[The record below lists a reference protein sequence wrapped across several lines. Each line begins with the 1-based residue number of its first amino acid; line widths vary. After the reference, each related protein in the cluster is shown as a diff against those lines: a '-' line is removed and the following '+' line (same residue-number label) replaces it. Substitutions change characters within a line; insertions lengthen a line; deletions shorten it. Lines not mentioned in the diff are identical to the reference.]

1 MCSGCLAFYTGQ
13 EDPLNLNK
21 TDYSCIASG
30 PSTSSEPVW
39 VPPDSIKYREI
50 KGRYLQYTTHKVTET

>member
-50 KGRYLQYTTHKVTET
+50 KGTVCNT